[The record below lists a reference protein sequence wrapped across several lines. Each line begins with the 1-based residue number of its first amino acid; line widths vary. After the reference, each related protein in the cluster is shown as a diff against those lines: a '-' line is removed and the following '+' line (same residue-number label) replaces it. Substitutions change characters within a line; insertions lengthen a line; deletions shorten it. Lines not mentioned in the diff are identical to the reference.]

1 MARPEGAG
9 IKVFEPCNV
18 ECRMG
23 NLPLEGYRVIDFGW
37 AAAAPRATCLLAD
50 MGAEVIKVETH
61 RRLDPVRF
69 GPDNTE
75 RDPEKDPL
83 FHSINRNKLGIL
95 LDLTTPEGKSLIQD
109 LIKKSDVVVE
119 NFSPGVMKR
128 LSLDY
133 EQLKKLKS
141 DIIMVSFPG
150 VGSEGPLSMV
160 VTYGPS
166 LAALAGLD
174 GLIGYEG
181 ERVLGMQQAY
191 ADINSALFGAFA
203 IQVALFHRERFHEGQ
218 YIEVAQIESL
228 LSTMPE
234 PVMEFSFNGRN
245 LKTIGNLDRKMAVHN
260 NYPCKGEDKWVSIA
274 ILTDEEWGNFCRAI
288 GSPPWTLQNE
298 FADSYK
304 RRQHREKLDQH
315 IGQWTKTKTPYEI
328 MELLQSVDVAA
339 APCADTEDRFT
350 DPHFQF
356 RQNIVNIEHPATGLD
371 FIPNVVCKLSE
382 TPGTIRRPAPMLGEH
397 NEYVFGEILGLPQDT
412 IQSYIDKKIL
422 Y

>member
-1 MARPEGAG
+1 
-9 IKVFEPCNV
+9 
-18 ECRMG
+18 MG

-69 GPDNTE
+69 GPDNIE

-95 LDLTTPEGKSLIQD
+95 LDLTSSEGKSLIKD

-119 NFSPGVMKR
+119 NFSPGVMQR

-133 EQLKKLKS
+133 AQLKKLKP
-141 DIIMVSFPG
+141 DIIMASFPG
-150 VGSEGPLSMV
+150 VGNEGPLSKV

-166 LAALAGLD
+166 LASLAGLD
-174 GLIGYEG
+174 SLIGYEG
-181 ERVLGMQQAY
+181 ERVLGIQQAY

-203 IQVALFHRERFHEGQ
+203 IQVALYHREKFHAGQ

-234 PVMEFSFNGRN
+234 PLMEFSFNGRS
-245 LKTIGNLDRKMAVHN
+245 LTTIGNVDFRMAVHN
-260 NYPCKGEDKWVSIA
+260 NYPCEGEDKWVSIA
-274 ILTDEEWGNFCRAI
+274 ILTDEEWENFCRAI
-288 GSPPWTLQNE
+288 GNPPWTLQSE
-298 FADSYK
+298 FADSF
-304 RRQHREKLDQH
+304 RRLQHREKLDQH
-315 IGQWTKTKTPYEI
+315 IRDWTRTKSPYEI
-328 MELLQSVDVAA
+328 MELLQRFDVAA

-350 DPHFQF
+350 DPHLEY

-382 TPGTIRRPAPMLGEH
+382 TPGAIRRPAPMLGEH
-397 NEYVFGEILGLPQDT
+397 NSYVFGEILGLPPGT
-412 IQSYIDKKIL
+412 IQDYIDRKIF